1 MWSRETWEPRAWHRV
16 SPQCI
21 AARCIIE
28 TVSLLEVWGQR
39 SPFGQNLK
47 WSSPWISSSSREG
60 PDEWSQHDNHVS
72 CVQASSQHLVPL
84 WRLSWVQGKRGD
96 LSWLRWT
103 EGTFFHPVS
112 KASQLSCMNT
122 HHASQLLLAATVPA
136 QAGLQRS
143 NRGAQGQ
150 RTRGHQAWTSLQP
163 PQPWLWTCCFAGI
176 ALKWRDFSI
185 LWSGKASLCRQE
197 VCLEINEKG
206 GTLLR

>member
-1 MWSRETWEPRAWHRV
+1 MRWSRETWEPRAWHRV

-72 CVQASSQHLVPL
+72 CVQASRQHLVPL
-84 WRLSWVQGKRGD
+84 WGLSWVQGKRGD

-103 EGTFFHPVS
+103 EDTFFHPVS
-112 KASQLSCMNT
+112 KASQLSCWTGT
-122 HHASQLLLAATVPA
+122 HTMRPS
-136 QAGLQRS
+136 RC
-143 NRGAQGQ
+143 
-150 RTRGHQAWTSLQP
+150 WQP
-163 PQPWLWTCCFAGI
+163 PCQH
-176 ALKWRDFSI
+176 KWGCREATDEPRAREPGDTRPGLHCSRHSPDSG
-185 LWSGKASLCRQE
+185 LPVLQELRWSG
-197 VCLEINEKG
+197 
-206 GTLLR
+206 GTFLFFGAVKHPCAGRRYVWR